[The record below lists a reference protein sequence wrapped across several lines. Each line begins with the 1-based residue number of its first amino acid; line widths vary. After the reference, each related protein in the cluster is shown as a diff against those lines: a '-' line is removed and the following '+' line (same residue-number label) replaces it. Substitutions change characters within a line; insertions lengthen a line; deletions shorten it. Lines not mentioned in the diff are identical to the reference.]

1 MKTAINKTTRNLTLS
16 AASLLLLGL
25 GACAELDQTGEGIEP
40 GSELSAEQLGAVEQ
54 ATFSGNLG
62 TVLGSPIA
70 MGNTNGL
77 THELT
82 PTCVST
88 STAPEASFIWTAPT
102 AATYVFSTA
111 GSSFD
116 TVIDVMGLTGA
127 SLGCNDD
134 FSGTMQ
140 SQVTVPLALNQVVLI
155 NVDGWRTSTGAY
167 RLNVNRI

>member
-1 MKTAINKTTRNLTLS
+1 MSTAMNTIPRNLTLS
-16 AASLLLLGL
+16 AASLMLLGL
-25 GACAELDQTGEGIEP
+25 GACAEMDQTGELELGP
-40 GSELSAEQLGAVEQ
+40 DLSAEQLGAIEQ

-62 TVLGSPIA
+62 NVLGTPIA
-70 MGNTNGL
+70 MGNTTGL

-88 STAPEASFIWTAPT
+88 SVAPEASFIWTAP
-102 AATYVFSTA
+102 AEGVYRISTA
-111 GSSFD
+111 GSTFD

-134 FSGTMQ
+134 FAGMQ
-140 SQVTVPLALNQVVLI
+140 SQVTVPLTLNQVVLI

-167 RLNVNRI
+167 RLNIVRI

>member
-1 MKTAINKTTRNLTLS
+1 MSTAMNKITHTLTLS

-25 GACAELDQTGEGIEP
+25 GACAELDQTGEELEP
-40 GSELSAEQLGAVEQ
+40 GAELSADQLSDVEQ

-62 TVLGSPIA
+62 NVLGSPIA

-88 STAPEASFIWTAPT
+88 STASEASFIWTAP
-102 AATYVFSTA
+102 AEGVYRISTA
-111 GSSFD
+111 GSNFD
-116 TVIDVMGLTGA
+116 TVLDVLGLTGA

-134 FSGTMQ
+134 FAGMQ
-140 SQVTVPLALNQVVLI
+140 SQVTVPLALNQVILI
-155 NVDGWRTSTGAY
+155 NLDGWRTSTGAY
-167 RLNVNRI
+167 RLNIVRI